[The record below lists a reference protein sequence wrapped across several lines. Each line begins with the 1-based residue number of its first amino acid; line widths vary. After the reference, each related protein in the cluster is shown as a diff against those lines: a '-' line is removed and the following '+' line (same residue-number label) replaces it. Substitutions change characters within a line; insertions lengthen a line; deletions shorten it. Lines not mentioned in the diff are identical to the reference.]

1 METLLFVT
9 GNPKKFEDANYL
21 MKSFEIHLEQVALDI
36 SEIQSDSAEEITHD
50 KAKKAF
56 EILKKPLFVNDSS
69 WLIPALNGFPG
80 PYMKYINQW
89 FTSQDFINLMAGH
102 DNREIILRDLIV
114 YIDDATTKV
123 FNNDAHGKI
132 LKEIRGSYGR
142 PSDSVISL
150 STSGLSLVE
159 EAEKG
164 SFLLEPEKK
173 LWEEFASWLRKRKAA
188 QQ

>member
-1 METLLFVT
+1 METLLYVT
-9 GNPKKFEDANYL
+9 GNPKKFEDANDL
-21 MKSFEIHLEQVALDI
+21 MKSFDIHLEQAVLDI
-36 SEIQSDSAEEITHD
+36 PEIQSDSAEEITLD

-56 EILKKPLFVNDSS
+56 EIVKKPLFVNDSS

-89 FTSQDFINLMAGH
+89 FTSQDFISLMSGY

-114 YIDDATTKV
+114 YIDIIETKV
-123 FNNDAHGKI
+123 FNSDVRGKI
-132 LKEIRGSYGR
+132 LKEIRGSKGR
-142 PSDSVISL
+142 PSDGVISL
-150 STSGLSLVE
+150 SASGLSLVE

-173 LWEEFASWLRKRKAA
+173 LWEEFAFWLRKRKAT